1 MLAAS
6 ACSETEFEVVEDS
19 EASWMLLECD
29 PIAPSV
35 CGFPFPSNVYTVADD
50 STPTG
55 RRLELS
61 RALLPASYYGVS
73 PSPQPWNQGDGFSAS
88 SAIMTHFPGL
98 TQSSLAASNV
108 ATPATIDRSMEFD
121 SPTIL
126 IDGVDPDGLFATFA
140 AVLRAHDLALSLT
153 VRPIDATGKTVPP
166 DLDGAR
172 EELFGRRIQAP

>member
-126 IDGVDPDGLFATFA
+126 IDGVDPFAGPDTETSWTCRVFMSADGIQGAPSTQQ
-140 AVLRAHDLALSLT
+140 LREVMGL
-153 VRPIDATGKTVPP
+153 
-166 DLDGAR
+166 
-172 EELFGRRIQAP
+172 